1 MDNIVFYDSTRGGV
15 HIENP
20 GLPIRPFDN
29 LMGIVTETGFEWV
42 SGWDRITA
50 WPRSPT
56 ADIGFRQELSS
67 TRYGCI
73 SASP

>member
-1 MDNIVFYDSTRGGV
+1 MAVRLSQRGRISPV
-15 HIENP
+15 LVASP
-20 GLPIRPFDN
+20 GMSPGN
-29 LMGIVTETGFEWV
+29 AGIVTETGFEWV

-56 ADIGFRQELSS
+56 ADIGFRQGLSS
-67 TRYGCI
+67 TRYSCI